1 MNNTIILIGRIT
13 KDIEIK
19 ETNSGKKV
27 CEFTLAVNRDRKN
40 ENGDYDT
47 DFITIRAWNNTADLL
62 DKYTTKG
69 DMLGVKGQLRVDSF
83 VGKDGNKKYKTYVL
97 CDSIQFL
104 QPKEKSNN
112 AKKEESNTSNYDAFR
127 DFSEGIELSEDD
139 LPF

>member
-40 ENGDYDT
+40 ENGEYDT

-83 VGKDGNKKYKTYVL
+83 VGKDGNNKYKTYVL

-104 QPKEKSNN
+104 QPKEHKNTN
-112 AKKEESNTSNYDAFR
+112 KEESKTPNTDAFR
-127 DFSEGIELSEDD
+127 EFSEEIELSEDD